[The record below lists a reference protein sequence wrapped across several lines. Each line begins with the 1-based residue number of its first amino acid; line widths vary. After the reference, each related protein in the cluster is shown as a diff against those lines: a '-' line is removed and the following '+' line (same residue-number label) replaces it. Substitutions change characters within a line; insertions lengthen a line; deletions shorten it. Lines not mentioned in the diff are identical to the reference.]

1 MRAADTARCLRGVFS
16 AALRCLL
23 QTLRTKQR
31 NALQCELVP
40 SLLVPW
46 HGPLSSRPPLRCVLA
61 LIYIESVWWGSP
73 LAGIPVK
80 VLESR
85 RI

>member
-1 MRAADTARCLRGVFS
+1 M
-16 AALRCLL
+16 
-23 QTLRTKQR
+23 
-31 NALQCELVP
+31 
-40 SLLVPW
+40 PW

-61 LIYIESVWWGSP
+61 LIYIESLWWGSP